1 MTTRHGVRGTEH
13 TDDHA
18 ARHDDGADRRY
29 GREPAVTEALPAPRM
44 TRCPS
49 RTRAAV
55 GVLALGSVYALL
67 VRPRLLRCGAS
78 DDELQSP
85 FPGAAIVPGGVRT
98 ATMAVTINA
107 PTSRVWPWLVQMGT
121 DRGGWYSWDLLDNFG
136 RRSADRI
143 HPEWQK
149 IGLGD
154 RFTGKPDGSQSWQ
167 VAALEPER
175 FLALRM
181 SLDLR
186 GRQFDPAG
194 RRPRRYTDSTWGF
207 LLTELPGRRT
217 RLLVSGYWALRPR
230 GLQHLVS
237 VAVLEP
243 AHWVMQTRQFAN
255 LKRRAQA
262 PAGQAEPEA
271 PAGHA
276 CIAAT
281 PRPPRSAGRRA

>member
-1 MTTRHGVRGTEH
+1 M
-13 TDDHA
+13 
-18 ARHDDGADRRY
+18 
-29 GREPAVTEALPAPRM
+29 TEALPAPRM
-44 TRCPS
+44 RRRPS
-49 RTRAAV
+49 RARAAV
-55 GVLALGSVYALL
+55 GVMALGSVYALV
-67 VRPRLLRCGAS
+67 VRPRLLRWGAS
-78 DDELQSP
+78 DDELTSP

-98 ATMAVTINA
+98 ATMAVTIDA

-136 RRSADRI
+136 CRSADRI

-154 RFTGKPDGSQSWQ
+154 RFTGRPDGSQSWQ

-230 GLQHLVS
+230 WLQHVVS

-255 LKRRAQA
+255 LKRRA
-262 PAGQAEPEA
+262 E
-271 PAGHA
+271 
-276 CIAAT
+276 AT
-281 PRPPRSAGRRA
+281 PGRAQSKASGRAGRARVAAPPLQPRSAGRRA

>member
-1 MTTRHGVRGTEH
+1 M
-13 TDDHA
+13 
-18 ARHDDGADRRY
+18 
-29 GREPAVTEALPAPRM
+29 
-44 TRCPS
+44 
-49 RTRAAV
+49 
-55 GVLALGSVYALL
+55 ALGSVYALL
-67 VRPRLLRCGAS
+67 VRPRLLRWGAS
-78 DDELQSP
+78 DDELESP
-85 FPGAAIVPGGVRT
+85 FPGADLVPGGVRT
-98 ATMAVTINA
+98 ATMAVTIDA
-107 PTSRVWPWLVQMGT
+107 PPSRVWPWLVQMGT

-143 HPEWQK
+143 HPEWQE
-149 IGLGD
+149 IDLGD
-154 RFTGKPDGSQSWQ
+154 RFTGKPDGSESWQ

-230 GLQHLVS
+230 WLQHLVS

-255 LKRRAQA
+255 LKRRAEAA
-262 PAGQAEPEA
+262 PGRAEPEA
-271 PAGHA
+271 PAG
-276 CIAAT
+276 
-281 PRPPRSAGRRA
+281 PRPCRRDTPAAAIGGAPCVSCRGGTCCGGPRWASPRRRSPGAVARRLRCRRPAGSTSTST

>member
-1 MTTRHGVRGTEH
+1 
-13 TDDHA
+13 
-18 ARHDDGADRRY
+18 
-29 GREPAVTEALPAPRM
+29 VTEALPAPRM
-44 TRCPS
+44 RRRPS
-49 RTRAAV
+49 RARAAV
-55 GVLALGSVYALL
+55 GVMALGSVYALV
-67 VRPRLLRCGAS
+67 VRPRLLRWGAS
-78 DDELQSP
+78 DDELESP
-85 FPGAAIVPGGVRT
+85 FPGADLVPGGVRT
-98 ATMAVTINA
+98 ATMAVTIDA
-107 PTSRVWPWLVQMGT
+107 PPSRVWPWLVQMGT

-136 RRSADRI
+136 CRSADRI
-143 HPEWQK
+143 HSEWQEVD
-149 IGLGD
+149 LGD
-154 RFTGKPDGSQSWQ
+154 RFTGKPDGSESWQ

-230 GLQHLVS
+230 WLQHVVS

-255 LKRRAQA
+255 LKRRA
-262 PAGQAEPEA
+262 E
-271 PAGHA
+271 
-276 CIAAT
+276 AT
-281 PRPPRSAGRRA
+281 PGRAQSKASGRAGRARVAAPPRQPRSAGRRA